1 MADRYERRPQYND
14 YETRQAQQFD
24 ERPMSQAGET
34 ATYDRDDYR
43 GQYGGSDYRNDDRR
57 TEMRRQRARDDYR
70 TDIRDSDTQTVGYTG
85 DRYRNRGSE
94 YGRFTSESYG
104 GRDYAYSTDPY
115 YAAGS
120 TMGYPG
126 AAAGSGYGR
135 DYRDH
140 SYGNER
146 GFFEK
151 AGDEIASWFGD
162 DDAARRREMDHRGV
176 GPQGYTR
183 SDERILE
190 DVCDHLTQD
199 RYIDASDIT
208 VTVKDRE
215 VTLDGTVDSKG
226 AKRRAEDR
234 ADYVTGVGHVQNNLR
249 VSSRATYETTERQEM
264 NS

>member
-1 MADRYERRPQYND
+1 MAQRYERRPQYNE
-14 YETRQAQQFD
+14 YETRQAEQFD
-24 ERPMSQAGET
+24 ERSMSQAGET
-34 ATYDRDDYR
+34 ATYERENSRGQYGDFDYRDERRSPEMSRQRSRDDYR
-43 GQYGGSDYRNDDRR
+43 GESRAFDD
-57 TEMRRQRARDDYR
+57 
-70 TDIRDSDTQTVGYTG
+70 QTVGYTG

-94 YGRFTSESYG
+94 YGRFTGESYG

-115 YAAGS
+115 YAYGS

-135 DYRDH
+135 DYREH
-140 SYGNER
+140 GYGNDR

-176 GPQGYTR
+176 GPQGYSR

-190 DVCDHLTQD
+190 DVCDHLTED
-199 RYIDASDIT
+199 RYVDASDIT

-215 VTLDGTVDSKG
+215 VTLDGTVQNKG

-234 ADYVTGVGHVQNNLR
+234 ADYVTGVNHVQNNLR
-249 VSSRATYETTERQEM
+249 VSSRTTYETTPRQETT
-264 NS
+264 S

>member
-1 MADRYERRPQYND
+1 MAERYERRPQYNE

-24 ERPMSQAGET
+24 ERPMSQAGEI

-43 GQYGGSDYRNDDRR
+43 GQYGDSDYRSDGRR
-57 TEMRRQRARDDYR
+57 AEMRRQRTRDDYR
-70 TDIRDSDTQTVGYTG
+70 TDAGDFDTQTVGYTG

-115 YAAGS
+115 YSMGS

-135 DYRDH
+135 DYREH
-140 SYGNER
+140 GYGDDR

-249 VSSRATYETTERQEM
+249 VSSRSTYETNERQEM